1 MTQYLNTCIQLM
13 GCLCNMI
20 HIYGKDNCDYCIAAK
35 KLCEER
41 GVEYTYYFINEDI
54 SIEDFVKKFPDK
66 RTIPQ
71 ITKDDKYVGGYS
83 DLQQLILGGKI

>member
-1 MTQYLNTCIQLM
+1 
-13 GCLCNMI
+13 MI
-20 HIYGKDNCDYCIAAK
+20 RIYGKDSCDYCNAAK
-35 KLCEER
+35 KLCEEK

-54 SIEDFVKKFPDK
+54 SLEDFVEKFPGK

-71 ITKDDKYVGGYS
+71 ITRDDKYVGGYS